1 MNATLVI
8 ARRELAE
15 KRFVFVTALAFLAL
29 ALIVPFMPGVHD
41 GERAGAL
48 IVGSLILAT
57 ALSVGLAAILGG
69 SIVGREL
76 SDGRLSFYFS
86 KPIPATAIWWGK
98 LLAAATLIVASFG
111 IVGFPALVA
120 GGAAALSG
128 WTAEG
133 TWSIFAFILFGAGA
147 LFLLSHV
154 IATLVRS
161 RSAWFLFD
169 FVAAVICG
177 TAMWMLMRALL
188 AGFAG
193 TLTLRLIET
202 FAAFL
207 AVAVI
212 AGGAWQ
218 LERGRTDRKRS
229 HMELSRFLWIAIGC
243 GILITAAFVIWVT
256 SVRPADLRVDNG
268 RQAGQW
274 AFIRGV
280 ANNRIDYHAAF
291 LYNIPDGR
299 AVRLPVPPW
308 ATVAIRSDL
317 ATWFVRSDGVY
328 ELWFARL
335 SDRDPK
341 PQKTSIALKDWA
353 SPRLTD
359 AGSHVQLLG
368 SGGIVSEYDLTTGRL
383 LGASRWKPEPRP
395 RYVVDIGNGRT
406 VVAMGKG
413 SAVFEGG
420 RMIRTEKNVWPLA
433 IGPATVPLLARSG
446 DQVFLWNPLTGER
459 RAIR

>member
-1 MNATLVI
+1 KRIARRRGRARRAEDALSPHSVRRAARQLRRERAAFARRHFHRRQRRRSATMNATLVI

-193 TLTLRLIET
+193 TLTLRL
-202 FAAFL
+202 
-207 AVAVI
+207 
-212 AGGAWQ
+212 
-218 LERGRTDRKRS
+218 
-229 HMELSRFLWIAIGC
+229 
-243 GILITAAFVIWVT
+243 
-256 SVRPADLRVDNG
+256 
-268 RQAGQW
+268 
-274 AFIRGV
+274 
-280 ANNRIDYHAAF
+280 
-291 LYNIPDGR
+291 
-299 AVRLPVPPW
+299 
-308 ATVAIRSDL
+308 
-317 ATWFVRSDGVY
+317 
-328 ELWFARL
+328 
-335 SDRDPK
+335 
-341 PQKTSIALKDWA
+341 
-353 SPRLTD
+353 
-359 AGSHVQLLG
+359 
-368 SGGIVSEYDLTTGRL
+368 
-383 LGASRWKPEPRP
+383 
-395 RYVVDIGNGRT
+395 
-406 VVAMGKG
+406 
-413 SAVFEGG
+413 
-420 RMIRTEKNVWPLA
+420 
-433 IGPATVPLLARSG
+433 
-446 DQVFLWNPLTGER
+446 
-459 RAIR
+459 